1 MGVIVWVESEALFLA
16 ASSSSKALSK
26 ASVSKSE
33 DANFRLNIRRM
44 SGGSLVSGGVST
56 PKDFRLR
63 MCDSVVTYRRRNAF
77 RFWSDDTAST
87 SRLLIACYRT
97 SFVGCQLLPCSW
109 LTIKWVQKW
118 RHVQFAPTVIKDNW
132 TYPVLW
138 MADSNKSKNV
148 VHLVISR

>member
-1 MGVIVWVESEALFLA
+1 MESEALFLA

-26 ASVSKSE
+26 ASMSKLE

-44 SGGSLVSGGVST
+44 SEGSLVSGGVST

-87 SRLLIACYRT
+87 LSSSSICFEIIDRLLPNLFCRMSIA
-97 SFVGCQLLPCSW
+97 SL
-109 LTIKWVQKW
+109 
-118 RHVQFAPTVIKDNW
+118 
-132 TYPVLW
+132 
-138 MADSNKSKNV
+138 
-148 VHLVISR
+148 